1 MSEFVTVTRVDDLQ
15 PGQLEV
21 FEVGD
26 EFVAVAN
33 VDGEFCAFADVCTH
47 DDGPLVEG
55 ELEGRVVTCPRHG
68 ARFDVCTG
76 KALSLPAVTPL
87 PTFNVRVVDGEVQ
100 VRVEER

>member
-1 MSEFVTVTRVDDLQ
+1 MSEFVTVARVEELK
-15 PGQLEV
+15 PGQIKV
-21 FEVGD
+21 FEVED

-33 VDGEFCAFADVCTH
+33 VDGQFCAFADVCTH

-55 ELEGRVVTCPRHG
+55 ELDGRVVVCPRHG

-87 PTFNVRVVDGEVQ
+87 PTFEVRVEDGEVQ
-100 VRVEER
+100 VRVEF

>member
-1 MSEFVTVTRVDDLQ
+1 MSGFVTVTRVVDLQ
-15 PGQLEV
+15 PGHVEV

-33 VDGEFCAFADVCTH
+33 VNGEFCAFVDVCTH

-55 ELEGRVVTCPRHG
+55 ELDGRIVTCPRHG

-76 KALSLPAVTPL
+76 KALSLPAVVPL
-87 PTFNVRVVDGEVQ
+87 PTFEVRVVDGNVQ
-100 VRVEER
+100 VRLED